1 MFLKLLKK
9 IKTLFREAERFLWK
23 YFCLATLSLFINIL
37 PIQWLPYL
45 IIGAIGGLPSEIDVK
60 EEKIEET

>member
-1 MFLKLLKK
+1 M
-9 IKTLFREAERFLWK
+9 LF
-23 YFCLATLSLFINIL
+23 LFINIL
-37 PIQWLPYL
+37 PVQWMPYL

>member
-1 MFLKLLKK
+1 MFQKLSKM
-9 IKTLFREAERFLWK
+9 IKTLFRETERFLWK
-23 YFCLATLSLFINIL
+23 YFCLVMLFLFINIL
-37 PIQWLPYL
+37 PVQWMPYL